1 MDDFE
6 EHEESAEEIVAG
18 SQEYMKYL
26 EECDSKECI
35 YEWGGLM
42 EMCVM
47 LYDFRKVV

>member
-1 MDDFE
+1 MPDEIED
-6 EHEESAEEIVAG
+6 HTPEEIAEG

-35 YEWGGLM
+35 YAWGGLM